1 MVELTCFEM
10 ANVHLISERAYG
22 SELWSMSSVP
32 RTILHLRIPDR
43 DFPAFDSWLRDIGI
57 YKVQPNNHGWPG
69 SVPTPLWGVI
79 ILEIISTNPQTSKG
93 EYPLVRDFQTAQ
105 HAESYTH
112 SNSAHDIHIENK
124 DFSEL
129 VTLPEELLWVVS

>member
-1 MVELTCFEM
+1 
-10 ANVHLISERAYG
+10 
-22 SELWSMSSVP
+22 
-32 RTILHLRIPDR
+32 
-43 DFPAFDSWLRDIGI
+43 
-57 YKVQPNNHGWPG
+57 
-69 SVPTPLWGVI
+69 VI

-112 SNSAHDIHIENK
+112 SKSAHDIHIENK

-129 VTLPEELLWVVS
+129 VTLPEELL